1 MKKLI
6 GITMAAALAFST
18 AVTASADGNITVNG
32 KNIDKTYIENGGVK
46 MIPLRAVC
54 ESLGFTVDWD
64 GEAREIEISKLPM
77 YITCSPDKDGYTFEK
92 ITCSPDKDGYTFA
105 KTAPQLLGTAP
116 VLKDGTTYVPVSFIS
131 EIMEG
136 SVENGDDLKISL
148 SDVAVEP
155 ENAAASVY
163 ITEINK
169 EAKSITVEDFD
180 LGTVCVNIT
189 DETEIIDSKGEK
201 LSFDALTDERQIK
214 ITYNDAMTASL
225 PPITNAVKI
234 EVTDEI
240 PQDIISGTV
249 AEILNENEKIAQ
261 IEIEKDGRKTVL
273 NISDETEIKTIDGS
287 ALKAENIKKDDVL
300 RVMTT
305 GISTMSIPPQMT
317 AIKITVGAAAEAKP
331 VAVAC

>member
-64 GEAREIEISKLPM
+64 GEARKIKISKLPM
-77 YITCSPDKDGYTFEK
+77 Y

-116 VLKDGTTYVPVSFIS
+116 VLQDGTTYVPVSFIS

-240 PQDIISGTV
+240 PQEIVSGAVT
-249 AEILNENEKIAQ
+249 EIVKENDKVTQ
-261 IEIEKDGRKTVL
+261 LEIENGDRKIVL
-273 NISDETEIKTIDGS
+273 NISDETEIKDAAGKPV
-287 ALKAENIKKDDVL
+287 KAEDIKKEDYL
-300 RVMTT
+300 SVMTT
-305 GISTMSIPPQMT
+305 GISTRSIPPQMT
-317 AIKITVGAAAEAKP
+317 AVKITVGAAAEVKP
-331 VAVAC
+331 VAVE

>member
-64 GEAREIEISKLPM
+64 GEARKIEISKLPM
-77 YITCSPDKDGYTFEK
+77 Y

-169 EAKSITVEDFD
+169 EAKSITVKDFD
-180 LGTVCVNIT
+180 RGTVCVNIT

-240 PQDIISGTV
+240 PQEIVSGAVT
-249 AEILNENEKIAQ
+249 EIVKENDKVTQ
-261 IEIEKDGRKTVL
+261 LEIENGDRKIVL
-273 NISDETEIKTIDGS
+273 NISDETEIKDAAGKPV
-287 ALKAENIKKDDVL
+287 KAEDIKKEDYL
-300 RVMTT
+300 SVMTT
-305 GISTMSIPPQMT
+305 GISTRSIPPQMT
-317 AIKITVGAAAEAKP
+317 AVKITVGAAAEAKP
-331 VAVAC
+331 LPVE

>member
-64 GEAREIEISKLPM
+64 GEARKIEISKLPM
-77 YITCSPDKDGYTFEK
+77 Y

-116 VLKDGTTYVPVSFIS
+116 VLQDGTTYVPVSFIS

-317 AIKITVGAAAEAKP
+317 AVKITVGAAEP
-331 VAVAC
+331 VAVE

>member
-6 GITMAAALAFST
+6 GITMAAALVFST
-18 AVTASADGNITVNG
+18 AVTASANGKITVNG
-32 KNIDKTYIENGGVK
+32 NEIEKTYIENGGVK

-64 GEAREIEISKLPM
+64 GEARKIEISKLPM
-77 YITCSPDKDGYTFEK
+77 Y

-136 SVENGDDLKISL
+136 SVETGDDLKISL

-249 AEILNENEKIAQ
+249 TEILNENEKIAQ

-317 AIKITVGAAAEAKP
+317 AVKITVGAAAEAKP
-331 VAVAC
+331 VAVE

>member
-64 GEAREIEISKLPM
+64 GEARKIEISKLPM
-77 YITCSPDKDGYTFEK
+77 Y

-317 AIKITVGAAAEAKP
+317 AVKITVGAAAEAKP
-331 VAVAC
+331 VAVE

>member
-6 GITMAAALAFST
+6 GITMAAALAFSA

-64 GEAREIEISKLPM
+64 GEARKIEISKLPM
-77 YITCSPDKDGYTFEK
+77 Y

-116 VLKDGTTYVPVSFIS
+116 VLQDGTTYVPVSFIS

-317 AIKITVGAAAEAKP
+317 AVKITVGAAEP
-331 VAVAC
+331 VAVE

>member
-6 GITMAAALAFST
+6 GITMAAALAFSA

-64 GEAREIEISKLPM
+64 GEARKIEISKLPM
-77 YITCSPDKDGYTFEK
+77 Y

-136 SVENGDDLKISL
+136 SVEDGDDLKISL

-169 EAKSITVEDFD
+169 EAKSITVKDFD

-240 PQDIISGTV
+240 PQEIVSGAVT
-249 AEILNENEKIAQ
+249 EIVKENDKVTQ
-261 IEIEKDGRKTVL
+261 LEIENGDRKIVL
-273 NISDETEIKTIDGS
+273 NISDETEIKDAAGKTV
-287 ALKAENIKKDDVL
+287 KAENIKKEDYL
-300 RVMTT
+300 SVMTT
-305 GISTMSIPPQMT
+305 GISTRSIPPQMT
-317 AIKITVGAAAEAKP
+317 AVKITVGAAAEVKP
-331 VAVAC
+331 VAVE

>member
-6 GITMAAALAFST
+6 GITMAAALAFSA

-32 KNIDKTYIENGGVK
+32 KNIDKTYIENVGVK

-64 GEAREIEISKLPM
+64 GEARKIEISKLPM
-77 YITCSPDKDGYTFEK
+77 Y

-169 EAKSITVEDFD
+169 EAKSITVKDFD

-240 PQDIISGTV
+240 PQEIVSGAVT
-249 AEILNENEKIAQ
+249 EIVKENDKVTQ
-261 IEIEKDGRKTVL
+261 LEIENGDRKIVL
-273 NISDETEIKTIDGS
+273 NISDETEIKDAAGKTV
-287 ALKAENIKKDDVL
+287 KAENIKKEDYL
-300 RVMTT
+300 SVMTT
-305 GISTMSIPPQMT
+305 GISTRSIPPQMT
-317 AIKITVGAAAEAKP
+317 AVKITVGAAAEVKP
-331 VAVAC
+331 VAVE

>member
-6 GITMAAALAFST
+6 GITMAAALAFS
-18 AVTASADGNITVNG
+18 AVVTASANGNITVNG

-77 YITCSPDKDGYTFEK
+77 YITCSPDKDGYTF
-92 ITCSPDKDGYTFA
+92 A

-155 ENAAASVY
+155 EAASASVY

-169 EAKSITVEDFD
+169 EAKSITVKDFD
-180 LGTVCVNIT
+180 RGTVCVNIT

-240 PQDIISGTV
+240 PQEIVSGAVT
-249 AEILNENEKIAQ
+249 EIVKENDKVTQ
-261 IEIEKDGRKTVL
+261 LEIENGDRKIVL
-273 NISDETEIKTIDGS
+273 NI
-287 ALKAENIKKDDVL
+287 LNIK
-300 RVMTT
+300 
-305 GISTMSIPPQMT
+305 
-317 AIKITVGAAAEAKP
+317 IK
-331 VAVAC
+331 

>member
-64 GEAREIEISKLPM
+64 GEARKIEISKLPM
-77 YITCSPDKDGYTFEK
+77 Y

-169 EAKSITVEDFD
+169 EAKSITVKDFD
-180 LGTVCVNIT
+180 RGTVCVNIT

-240 PQDIISGTV
+240 PQEIVSGAVT
-249 AEILNENEKIAQ
+249 EIVKENDKVTQ
-261 IEIEKDGRKTVL
+261 LEIENGDRKIVL
-273 NISDETEIKTIDGS
+273 NISDETEIKDAAGKPV
-287 ALKAENIKKDDVL
+287 KAEDIKKEDYL
-300 RVMTT
+300 SVMTT
-305 GISTMSIPPQMT
+305 GISTRSIPPQMT
-317 AIKITVGAAAEAKP
+317 AVKITVGAAAEAKP
-331 VAVAC
+331 VAVE

>member
-6 GITMAAALAFST
+6 GITMAAALAFSA

-64 GEAREIEISKLPM
+64 GEARKIEISKLPM
-77 YITCSPDKDGYTFEK
+77 Y

-169 EAKSITVEDFD
+169 EAKSITVKDFD
-180 LGTVCVNIT
+180 RGTVCVNIT

-240 PQDIISGTV
+240 PQEIVSGAVT
-249 AEILNENEKIAQ
+249 EIVKENDKVTQ
-261 IEIEKDGRKTVL
+261 LEIENGDRKIVL
-273 NISDETEIKTIDGS
+273 NIFDETEIKDAAGKPV
-287 ALKAENIKKDDVL
+287 KAENIKKEDYL
-300 RVMTT
+300 SVMTT
-305 GISTMSIPPQMT
+305 GISTRSIPPQMT
-317 AIKITVGAAAEAKP
+317 AVKITVGAAAEVKP
-331 VAVAC
+331 VAVE

>member
-18 AVTASADGNITVNG
+18 AVTASANGKITVNG

-64 GEAREIEISKLPM
+64 GEARKIEISKLPM
-77 YITCSPDKDGYTFEK
+77 Y

-116 VLKDGTTYVPVSFIS
+116 VLQDGTTYVPVSFIS

-169 EAKSITVEDFD
+169 EAKSITVKDFD
-180 LGTVCVNIT
+180 RGTVCVNIT

-273 NISDETEIKTIDGS
+273 NISDETEINTIDGS

-317 AIKITVGAAAEAKP
+317 AVKITVGAAEP
-331 VAVAC
+331 VAVE

>member
-1 MKKLI
+1 
-6 GITMAAALAFST
+6 MAAALAFST
-18 AVTASADGNITVNG
+18 AVTASANGKITVNG
-32 KNIDKTYIENGGVK
+32 NEIEKTYIENGGVK

-64 GEAREIEISKLPM
+64 GEARKIEISKLPM
-77 YITCSPDKDGYTFEK
+77 Y

-169 EAKSITVEDFD
+169 EAKSIMVKDFD
-180 LGTVCVNIT
+180 RGTVCVNIT

-240 PQDIISGTV
+240 PQEIVSGAVT
-249 AEILNENEKIAQ
+249 EIVKENDKVTQ
-261 IEIEKDGRKTVL
+261 LEIENGDRKIVL
-273 NISDETEIKTIDGS
+273 NISDETEIKDAAGKTV
-287 ALKAENIKKDDVL
+287 KAENIKKEDYL
-300 RVMTT
+300 SVMTT
-305 GISTMSIPPQMT
+305 GISTRSIPPQMT
-317 AIKITVGAAAEAKP
+317 AVKITVGAAAEVKP
-331 VAVAC
+331 VAVE

>member
-6 GITMAAALAFST
+6 GITMAAALAFSA

-64 GEAREIEISKLPM
+64 GEARKIEISKLPM
-77 YITCSPDKDGYTFEK
+77 Y

-169 EAKSITVEDFD
+169 EAKSITVKDFD

-240 PQDIISGTV
+240 PQEIVSGAVT
-249 AEILNENEKIAQ
+249 EIVKENDKVTQ
-261 IEIEKDGRKTVL
+261 LEIENGDRKIVL
-273 NISDETEIKTIDGS
+273 NISDETEIKDAAGKPV
-287 ALKAENIKKDDVL
+287 KAEDIKKEDYL
-300 RVMTT
+300 SVMTT
-305 GISTMSIPPQMT
+305 GISTRSIPPQMT
-317 AIKITVGAAAEAKP
+317 AVKITVGAAAEAKP
-331 VAVAC
+331 VEVE

>member
-6 GITMAAALAFST
+6 GITMAAALAFSA
-18 AVTASADGNITVNG
+18 AVTARADGNITVNG

-64 GEAREIEISKLPM
+64 GEARKIEISKLPM
-77 YITCSPDKDGYTFEK
+77 Y

-116 VLKDGTTYVPVSFIS
+116 VLQDGTTYVPVSFIS

-317 AIKITVGAAAEAKP
+317 AVKITVGAAEP
-331 VAVAC
+331 VAVE

>member
-18 AVTASADGNITVNG
+18 AVTASANGKITVNG
-32 KNIDKTYIENGGVK
+32 NEIEKTYIENGGVK

-64 GEAREIEISKLPM
+64 GEARKIEISKLPM
-77 YITCSPDKDGYTFEK
+77 Y

-169 EAKSITVEDFD
+169 EAKSITVKDFD
-180 LGTVCVNIT
+180 RGTVCVNIT

-317 AIKITVGAAAEAKP
+317 AVKITVGAAEP
-331 VAVAC
+331 VAVAW

>member
-6 GITMAAALAFST
+6 GITMAAALAFSA

-64 GEAREIEISKLPM
+64 GEARKIEISKLPM
-77 YITCSPDKDGYTFEK
+77 Y

-169 EAKSITVEDFD
+169 EAKSITVKDFD

-240 PQDIISGTV
+240 PQEIVSGAVT
-249 AEILNENEKIAQ
+249 EIVKENDKVTQ
-261 IEIEKDGRKTVL
+261 LEIENGDRKIVL
-273 NISDETEIKTIDGS
+273 NISDETEIKDAAGKPV
-287 ALKAENIKKDDVL
+287 KAENIKKEDYL
-300 RVMTT
+300 SVMTT
-305 GISTMSIPPQMT
+305 GISTRSIPPQMT
-317 AIKITVGAAAEAKP
+317 AVKITVGAAAEVKP
-331 VAVAC
+331 VAVE

>member
-6 GITMAAALAFST
+6 GITMAAALAFSA

-64 GEAREIEISKLPM
+64 GEARKIEISKLPM
-77 YITCSPDKDGYTFEK
+77 Y

-169 EAKSITVEDFD
+169 EAKSIMVKDFD
-180 LGTVCVNIT
+180 RGTVCVNIT

-240 PQDIISGTV
+240 PQEIVSGAVT
-249 AEILNENEKIAQ
+249 EIVKENDKVTQ
-261 IEIEKDGRKTVL
+261 LEIENGDRKIVL
-273 NISDETEIKTIDGS
+273 NISDETEIKDAAGKTV
-287 ALKAENIKKDDVL
+287 KAENIKKEDYL
-300 RVMTT
+300 SVMTT
-305 GISTMSIPPQMT
+305 GISTRSIPPQSDLKYSD
-317 AIKITVGAAAEAKP
+317 I
-331 VAVAC
+331 

>member
-18 AVTASADGNITVNG
+18 AVTASANGKITVNG
-32 KNIDKTYIENGGVK
+32 NEIEKTYIENGGVK

-64 GEAREIEISKLPM
+64 GEARKIEISKLPM
-77 YITCSPDKDGYTFEK
+77 Y

-317 AIKITVGAAAEAKP
+317 AVKITVGAAEP
-331 VAVAC
+331 VAVAW

>member
-18 AVTASADGNITVNG
+18 AVTASANGKITVNG
-32 KNIDKTYIENGGVK
+32 NEIEKTYIENGGVK

-64 GEAREIEISKLPM
+64 GEARKIEISKLPM
-77 YITCSPDKDGYTFEK
+77 Y

-305 GISTMSIPPQMT
+305 GISTRSIPPQMT
-317 AIKITVGAAAEAKP
+317 AVKITVGAAEP
-331 VAVAC
+331 VAVAW

>member
-6 GITMAAALAFST
+6 GITMAAALAFSA

-64 GEAREIEISKLPM
+64 GEARKIEISKLPM
-77 YITCSPDKDGYTFEK
+77 Y

-136 SVENGDDLKISL
+136 SVEDGDDLKISL

-169 EAKSITVEDFD
+169 EAKSITVKDFD

-240 PQDIISGTV
+240 PQEIVSGAVT
-249 AEILNENEKIAQ
+249 EIVKENDKVTQ
-261 IEIEKDGRKTVL
+261 LEIENGDRKIVL
-273 NISDETEIKTIDGS
+273 NISDETEIKDAAGKPV
-287 ALKAENIKKDDVL
+287 KAENIKKEDYL
-300 RVMTT
+300 SVMTT
-305 GISTMSIPPQMT
+305 GISTRSIPPQMT
-317 AIKITVGAAAEAKP
+317 AVKITVGAAAEAKP
-331 VAVAC
+331 VAVE

>member
-18 AVTASADGNITVNG
+18 AVTASANGKITVNG

-64 GEAREIEISKLPM
+64 GEARKIEISKLPM
-77 YITCSPDKDGYTFEK
+77 Y

-155 ENAAASVY
+155 ENVAASVY

-169 EAKSITVEDFD
+169 EAKSITVKDFD
-180 LGTVCVNIT
+180 RGTVCVNIT

-201 LSFDALTDERQIK
+201 LSFDALTDEHQIK

-300 RVMTT
+300 SVMTT

-317 AIKITVGAAAEAKP
+317 AVKITVGAAAEVKP
-331 VAVAC
+331 VAVE

>member
-18 AVTASADGNITVNG
+18 AVTASANGKITVNG
-32 KNIDKTYIENGGVK
+32 NEIEKTYIENGGVK

-64 GEAREIEISKLPM
+64 GEARKIEISKLPM
-77 YITCSPDKDGYTFEK
+77 Y

-169 EAKSITVEDFD
+169 EAKSITVKDFD

-240 PQDIISGTV
+240 PQEIVSGAVT
-249 AEILNENEKIAQ
+249 EIVKENDKVTQ
-261 IEIEKDGRKTVL
+261 LEIENGDRKIVL
-273 NISDETEIKTIDGS
+273 NIFDETEIKDAAG
-287 ALKAENIKKDDVL
+287 KPVNAENIKKEDYL
-300 RVMTT
+300 SVMTT
-305 GISTMSIPPQMT
+305 GISTRSIPPQMT
-317 AIKITVGAAAEAKP
+317 AVKITVGAAAEAKP
-331 VAVAC
+331 VAVE

>member
-64 GEAREIEISKLPM
+64 GEARKIEISKLPM
-77 YITCSPDKDGYTFEK
+77 Y

-169 EAKSITVEDFD
+169 EAKSITVKDFD

-240 PQDIISGTV
+240 PQEIVSGAVT
-249 AEILNENEKIAQ
+249 EIVKENDKVTQ
-261 IEIEKDGRKTVL
+261 LEIENGDRKIVL
-273 NISDETEIKTIDGS
+273 NISDETEIKDAAGKPV
-287 ALKAENIKKDDVL
+287 KAENIKKEDYL
-300 RVMTT
+300 SVMTT
-305 GISTMSIPPQMT
+305 GISTRSIPPQMT
-317 AIKITVGAAAEAKP
+317 AVKITVGAAEP
-331 VAVAC
+331 VAVAW

>member
-18 AVTASADGNITVNG
+18 AVTASANGNITVNG

-64 GEAREIEISKLPM
+64 GEARKIEISKLPM
-77 YITCSPDKDGYTFEK
+77 Y

-169 EAKSITVEDFD
+169 EAKSITVKDFD

-240 PQDIISGTV
+240 PQEIVSGAVT
-249 AEILNENEKIAQ
+249 EIVKENDKVTQ
-261 IEIEKDGRKTVL
+261 LEIENGDRKIVL
-273 NISDETEIKTIDGS
+273 NISDETEIKDAAGKPV
-287 ALKAENIKKDDVL
+287 KAENIKKEDYL
-300 RVMTT
+300 SVMTT
-305 GISTMSIPPQMT
+305 GISTRSIPPQMT
-317 AIKITVGAAAEAKP
+317 AVKITVGAAAEVKP
-331 VAVAC
+331 VAVE

>member
-6 GITMAAALAFST
+6 GITMAAALAFSA
-18 AVTASADGNITVNG
+18 AVTASANGNITVNG

-64 GEAREIEISKLPM
+64 GEARKIEISKLPM
-77 YITCSPDKDGYTFEK
+77 Y

-169 EAKSITVEDFD
+169 EAKSITVKDFD

-240 PQDIISGTV
+240 PQEIVSGAVT
-249 AEILNENEKIAQ
+249 EIVKENDKVTQ
-261 IEIEKDGRKTVL
+261 LEIENGDRKIVL
-273 NISDETEIKTIDGS
+273 NISDETEIKDAAGKTV
-287 ALKAENIKKDDVL
+287 KAEDIKKEDYL
-300 RVMTT
+300 SVMTT
-305 GISTMSIPPQMT
+305 GISTRSIPPQMT
-317 AIKITVGAAAEAKP
+317 AVKITVGAAAEVKP
-331 VAVAC
+331 VAVE

>member
-18 AVTASADGNITVNG
+18 AVTASANGKITVNG
-32 KNIDKTYIENGGVK
+32 KNIDKAYIENGGVK

-64 GEAREIEISKLPM
+64 GEARKIEISKLPM
-77 YITCSPDKDGYTFEK
+77 Y

-116 VLKDGTTYVPVSFIS
+116 VLQDGTTYVPVSFIS

-180 LGTVCVNIT
+180 RGTVCVNIT
-189 DETEIIDSKGEK
+189 DETEIINSKGEK
-201 LSFDALTDERQIK
+201 LSLDDLNKERQINV
-214 ITYNDAMTASL
+214 IYGDVMTASL
-225 PPITNAVKI
+225 PPITNAAKI

-249 AEILNENEKIAQ
+249 TEILNENEKIAQ

-305 GISTMSIPPQMT
+305 GISTRSIPPQMT
-317 AIKITVGAAAEAKP
+317 AVKITVGAAAEVKP
-331 VAVAC
+331 VAVE

>member
-18 AVTASADGNITVNG
+18 AVTASANGKITVNG
-32 KNIDKTYIENGGVK
+32 NEIEKTYIENGGVK

-64 GEAREIEISKLPM
+64 GEARKIEISKLPM
-77 YITCSPDKDGYTFEK
+77 Y

-317 AIKITVGAAAEAKP
+317 AVKITVGAAAEAKP
-331 VAVAC
+331 VAVE

>member
-6 GITMAAALAFST
+6 GITMAAALAFSA

-64 GEAREIEISKLPM
+64 GEARKIEISKLPM
-77 YITCSPDKDGYTFEK
+77 Y

-136 SVENGDDLKISL
+136 SVENGDSLKISL
-148 SDVAVEP
+148 PDVAVEP

-169 EAKSITVEDFD
+169 EAKSITVKDFD

-240 PQDIISGTV
+240 PQEIVSGAVT
-249 AEILNENEKIAQ
+249 EIVKENDKVTQ
-261 IEIEKDGRKTVL
+261 LEIENGDRKIVL
-273 NISDETEIKTIDGS
+273 NIFDETEIKDAAGKPV
-287 ALKAENIKKDDVL
+287 KAENIKKEDYL
-300 RVMTT
+300 SVMTT
-305 GISTMSIPPQMT
+305 GISTRSIPPQMT
-317 AIKITVGAAAEAKP
+317 AVKITVGAAAEAKP
-331 VAVAC
+331 VAVE

>member
-6 GITMAAALAFST
+6 GITMAAALAFSA

-64 GEAREIEISKLPM
+64 GEARKIEISKLPM
-77 YITCSPDKDGYTFEK
+77 Y

-169 EAKSITVEDFD
+169 EAKSITVKDFD

-240 PQDIISGTV
+240 PQEIVSGAVT
-249 AEILNENEKIAQ
+249 EIVKENDKVTQ
-261 IEIEKDGRKTVL
+261 LEIENGDRKIVL
-273 NISDETEIKTIDGS
+273 NISDETEIKDAAGKTV
-287 ALKAENIKKDDVL
+287 KAENIKKEDYL
-300 RVMTT
+300 SVMTT
-305 GISTMSIPPQMT
+305 GISTRSIPPQMT
-317 AIKITVGAAAEAKP
+317 AVKITVGAAAEVKP
-331 VAVAC
+331 VAVE

>member
-6 GITMAAALAFST
+6 GITMAAALAFSA

-64 GEAREIEISKLPM
+64 GEARKIEISKLPM
-77 YITCSPDKDGYTFEK
+77 Y

-116 VLKDGTTYVPVSFIS
+116 VLQDGTTYVPVSFIS

-287 ALKAENIKKDDVL
+287 ALKAENIKKEDYL

-317 AIKITVGAAAEAKP
+317 AVKITVGAAAEAKP
-331 VAVAC
+331 VAVE

>member
-6 GITMAAALAFST
+6 GITMAAALAFSA

-64 GEAREIEISKLPM
+64 GEARKIEISKLPM
-77 YITCSPDKDGYTFEK
+77 Y

-169 EAKSITVEDFD
+169 EAKSITVEDFER
-180 LGTVCVNIT
+180 GTVCVNIT

-317 AIKITVGAAAEAKP
+317 AVKITVGAAEP
-331 VAVAC
+331 VAVAW

>member
-18 AVTASADGNITVNG
+18 AVTASANGKITVNG
-32 KNIDKTYIENGGVK
+32 NEIEKTYIENGGVK

-64 GEAREIEISKLPM
+64 GEARKIEISKLPM
-77 YITCSPDKDGYTFEK
+77 Y

-169 EAKSITVEDFD
+169 EAKSIMVKDFD
-180 LGTVCVNIT
+180 RGTVCVNIT

-240 PQDIISGTV
+240 PQEIVSGAVT
-249 AEILNENEKIAQ
+249 EIVKENDKVTQ
-261 IEIEKDGRKTVL
+261 LEIENGDRKIVL
-273 NISDETEIKTIDGS
+273 NISDETEIKDAAGKTV
-287 ALKAENIKKDDVL
+287 KAENIKKEDYL
-300 RVMTT
+300 SVMTT
-305 GISTMSIPPQMT
+305 GISTRSIPPQMT
-317 AIKITVGAAAEAKP
+317 AVKITVGAAAEVKP
-331 VAVAC
+331 VAVE

>member
-18 AVTASADGNITVNG
+18 AVTASANGKITVNG
-32 KNIDKTYIENGGVK
+32 NEIEKTYIENGGVK

-64 GEAREIEISKLPM
+64 GEARKIEISKLPM
-77 YITCSPDKDGYTFEK
+77 Y

-148 SDVAVEP
+148 PDVAVEP

-169 EAKSITVEDFD
+169 EAKSITVKDFD

-240 PQDIISGTV
+240 PQEIVSGAVT
-249 AEILNENEKIAQ
+249 EIVKENDKVTQ
-261 IEIEKDGRKTVL
+261 LEIENGDRKIVL
-273 NISDETEIKTIDGS
+273 NIFDETEIKDAAGKPV
-287 ALKAENIKKDDVL
+287 KAENIKKEDYL
-300 RVMTT
+300 SVMTT
-305 GISTMSIPPQMT
+305 GISTRSIPPQMT
-317 AIKITVGAAAEAKP
+317 AVKITVGAAAEAKP
-331 VAVAC
+331 VAVE

>member
-6 GITMAAALAFST
+6 GITMAAALAFSA

-77 YITCSPDKDGYTFEK
+77 Y

-169 EAKSITVEDFD
+169 EAKSITVKDFD
-180 LGTVCVNIT
+180 RGTVCVNIT

-201 LSFDALTDERQIK
+201 LSFDELTDERQINV
-214 ITYNDAMTASL
+214 TYGDVMTASL
-225 PPITNAVKI
+225 PPITNAAKI

-249 AEILNENEKIAQ
+249 TEILNENEKIAQ

-305 GISTMSIPPQMT
+305 GISTRSIPPQMT
-317 AIKITVGAAAEAKP
+317 AVKITVGAAEP
-331 VAVAC
+331 VAVE

>member
-6 GITMAAALAFST
+6 GITMAAALAFSA
-18 AVTASADGNITVNG
+18 AVTASANGNITVNG

-64 GEAREIEISKLPM
+64 GEARKIEISKLPM
-77 YITCSPDKDGYTFEK
+77 Y

-169 EAKSITVEDFD
+169 ESKSIMVKDFD
-180 LGTVCVNIT
+180 RGTVCVNIT

-240 PQDIISGTV
+240 PQEIVSGAVT
-249 AEILNENEKIAQ
+249 EIVKENDKVTQ
-261 IEIEKDGRKTVL
+261 LEIENGDRKIVL
-273 NISDETEIKTIDGS
+273 NIFDETEIKDAAGKPV
-287 ALKAENIKKDDVL
+287 KAENIKKEDYL
-300 RVMTT
+300 SVMTT
-305 GISTMSIPPQMT
+305 GISTRSIPPQMT
-317 AIKITVGAAAEAKP
+317 AIKITVGAAAEVKP
-331 VAVAC
+331 VAVE

>member
-64 GEAREIEISKLPM
+64 GEARKIEISKLPM
-77 YITCSPDKDGYTFEK
+77 Y

-131 EIMEG
+131 EIMDG

-155 ENAAASVY
+155 EAASASVY

-169 EAKSITVEDFD
+169 EAKSITVKDFER
-180 LGTVCVNIT
+180 GTVCVNIT

-201 LSFDALTDERQIK
+201 LSFDALTDEYQIK

-249 AEILNENEKIAQ
+249 TEILNENEKIAQ

-305 GISTMSIPPQMT
+305 GISTRSIPPQMT
-317 AIKITVGAAAEAKP
+317 AVKITVGAAEP
-331 VAVAC
+331 VAVAW